1 MAGTLILDDDLMV
14 LQRKGDFDIKD
25 DYYETEFPGQFP
37 NIRIDTDIFHFSGED
52 LRYSCV
58 EYVLDSGEF
67 VRIDGDI
74 MRGNLEIRV
83 PFDGVINQVENNPE
97 LILQGFRTGTDPYAE
112 IILKNEGRT
121 SGFEQKIV
129 AIGPN
134 ESSSKE
140 SYVQVGKTAFTNT
153 GQIMMS
159 GSKLDICAL
168 SSEASLNYITDN
180 EWDVNPLSGTYRDMA
195 TDIPEQ
201 SKRLNWNAKGGSLS
215 NSLGKA
221 SLEWNDVGVYI
232 WGNSGRLIEVVDGH
246 ARYVGEIE
254 NDNDITTKK
263 YVDEKDA
270 KYIPLKGT
278 RVTAAEGY
286 QLEQDAV
293 DGAIDFT
300 STGALNAK
308 VNNQLRL
315 QRNDVN
321 KLTIGGT
328 TDDNVHIVNAN
339 LNVHDNKIMNVP
351 LPSDLNTDPDK
362 LNAVPKEY
370 IDNQVGGLKDVVDNI
385 TDISAPPGMI
395 NAYVGKIAPTG
406 WLLCQKDVTYKCGD
420 YPKMHKALGGSQND
434 IDTNPDREYKVPDLS
449 GRVLVQSGVIST
461 SNSSSPAG
469 NTHMQPVDQSTAL
482 PYKNRQNSNNLGPFI
497 RAGSHNHYVST
508 HQIEKIF
515 NHTNSYFDIVTNDA
529 GKHSHE
535 FGNTDKVDGSSSA
548 GRIYANRNG
557 NAKTA
562 DAGLHKH
569 NVTTVRNSNSNTQ
582 IFYTDTDYAVLK
594 ASEFDPYTMPY
605 AFTINWII
613 KHDNKIEDPTN
624 S

>member
-83 PFDGVINQVENNPE
+83 PFDGVINQVEDNPE
-97 LILQGFRTGTDPYAE
+97 LILQGFRGGSDPYAE

-215 NSLGKA
+215 NSLGKT
-221 SLEWNDVGVYI
+221 SLEWNEVGLYI
-232 WGNSGRLIEVVDGH
+232 WGNSGRLIKVVDNH

-328 TDDNVHIVNAN
+328 TDDNVHLVNAN

-351 LPSDLNTDPDK
+351 FPSDLQSDPDK
-362 LNAVPKEY
+362 ENAVPKEY
-370 IDNQVGGLKDVVDNI
+370 IDNEVGALKDVVDNI
-385 TDISAPPGMI
+385 SDISAPPGMI
-395 NAYVGKIAPTG
+395 NAYVGNTAPTG
-406 WLLCQKDVTYKCGD
+406 WFMCKKNVKYKCGE
-420 YPKMHKALGGSQND
+420 HKKLHLALGGTQAD
-434 IDTNPDREYKVPDLS
+434 IDTNPDQYFAVPDLS
-449 GRVLVQSGVIST
+449 GRALVQIGTLST
-461 SNSSSPAG
+461 SNNMSPAG
-469 NTHMQPVDQSTAL
+469 NSIRQPIDQSTAL
-482 PYKNRQNSNNLGPFI
+482 PYKNRKNSNNMGEYINVGSHAHSANSFELKKIFDNNYFDVRTETGGEHYHQMGNTGDVSGSASSGRLYANQNGDAVTA
-497 RAGSHNHYVST
+497 RAGAHY
-508 HQIEKIF
+508 HQ
-515 NHTNSYFDIVTNDA
+515 VVPND
-529 GKHSHE
+529 
-535 FGNTDKVDGSSSA
+535 
-548 GRIYANRNG
+548 
-557 NAKTA
+557 KTA
-562 DAGLHKH
+562 YVNGKVLM
-569 NVTTVRNSNSNTQ
+569 
-582 IFYTDTDYAVLK
+582 TDDSLIPLK
-594 ASEFDPYTMPY
+594 SSDFDSYTMPY
-605 AFTINWII
+605 AYTINWII
-613 KHDNKIEDPTN
+613 KHD
-624 S
+624 